1 MQSSNNQNGST
12 FSVASTTQQG
22 EGGRRKKKN
31 TTATKN
37 SYMKLYKKKKKTLF
51 FNSKLDCSKKKTMS
65 NKTKG
70 KPIRTKHVLSAYN
83 LLFFSCPIMSV
94 KPCLHSCF
102 LSKCQALLTTMNTVL
117 QSLRDAGTV
126 PMNTSLRLHFLLKN

>member
-22 EGGRRKKKN
+22 EGGRRKKN

-102 LSKCQALLTTMNTVL
+102 LSKCQALLTTMNVVL

>member
-83 LLFFSCPIMSV
+83 LLFFSCPIVSV

-102 LSKCQALLTTMNTVL
+102 LSKCQALLTTMNVVL
-117 QSLRDAGTV
+117 QSLRDACTV